1 MRWAN
6 PEFAALL
13 WLVPVLL
20 GAAWLAERHR
30 AAVERSLGDP
40 ASLRERAHAP
50 GSGLRWTRH
59 ALILAAAALAIA
71 GIARPQAGF
80 RLVTTT
86 SRGVDLV
93 VALDLSHSMEARDV
107 RPDRLRAAKRELLS
121 LFSALE
127 GSAIGVVE
135 FAGNARVLSP
145 LTTDTRGL
153 ESVVETAVPED
164 MGAPGSNLSAAMHL
178 STILL
183 RRPGDR
189 PRAILLVS
197 DGENLEG
204 DPRASLG
211 AARGAG
217 ARLFTLGVGTPDG
230 ATLPLVDST
239 GAVVGKRRDPEGHVV
254 LSRLDE
260 PLLRDLARRGGG
272 RYERGDGTGR
282 AALHLADAMR
292 SEGGVEARG
301 QTVRAY
307 DERYPWF
314 AGVAG
319 AFLIA
324 ARLVPRRRR
333 ES

>member
-6 PEFAALL
+6 PELLSLL
-13 WLVPVLL
+13 WLLPLL
-20 GAAWLAERHR
+20 LAAFWWAEGRRGRLERALGEPRMLRLRAAAAGGGMRWARR
-30 AAVERSLGDP
+30 AAV
-40 ASLRERAHAP
+40 
-50 GSGLRWTRH
+50 
-59 ALILAAAALAIA
+59 LAAAALAIVA
-71 GIARPQAGF
+71 MARPQAGF

-164 MGAPGSNLSAAMHL
+164 LVEPGSQIAAALRLS
-178 STILL
+178 SILL

-189 PRAILLVS
+189 PRAVLLVS
-197 DGENLEG
+197 DGENLDG
-204 DPRASLG
+204 DPRG
-211 AARGAG
+211 AAGAVRSAG
-217 ARLFTLGVGTPDG
+217 ARLFTLGVGTAGG
-230 ATLPLVDST
+230 ATIPVVDST
-239 GAVVGKRRDPEGHVV
+239 GAIVGPKRDPNGAVV
-254 LSRLDE
+254 RTKLDE
-260 PLLRDLARRGGG
+260 AMLRDLARRGGG
-272 RYERGDGTGR
+272 TYERGDGTGR
-282 AALHLADAMR
+282 AAIHLADAMR
-292 SEGGVEARG
+292 SEGGVETRG

-307 DERYPWF
+307 DERFAWF
-314 AGVAG
+314 AAAAG
-319 AFLIA
+319 LLLAVE
-324 ARLVPRRRR
+324 RLVPRRRR
-333 ES
+333 I

>member
-1 MRWAN
+1 MRWAD
-6 PEFAALL
+6 PQLLQLL
-13 WLVPVLL
+13 WLVPFLL
-20 GAAWLAERHR
+20 AAAWLAERRRAGIERALGEPRTIRLRAAASGAGTRWARR
-30 AAVERSLGDP
+30 AAV
-40 ASLRERAHAP
+40 
-50 GSGLRWTRH
+50 
-59 ALILAAAALAIA
+59 LAAAGLAIA
-71 GIARPQAGF
+71 GMARPQAGF

-135 FAGNARVLSP
+135 FAGDARVLSP
-145 LTTDTRGL
+145 LTTDTQGL

-164 MGAPGSNLSAAMHL
+164 LDEPGSNIAAATRL
-178 STILL
+178 ASILL

-189 PRAILLVS
+189 PRAVLLVS

-204 DPRASLG
+204 DPRGSVG
-211 AARGAG
+211 TVRGGG
-217 ARLFTLGVGTPDG
+217 ARLFTLGVGTPQG
-230 ATLPLVDST
+230 TTIPMVDST
-239 GAVVGKRRDPEGHVV
+239 GAIVGKRRDPAGAIVQTK
-254 LSRLDE
+254 LDE
-260 PLLRDLARRGGG
+260 ALLRDLAKRGGG
-272 RYERGDGTGR
+272 TYERGDGTGR

-307 DERYPWF
+307 DERFAWF
-314 AGVAG
+314 AAAAG
-319 AFLIA
+319 LFLVLE
-324 ARLVPRRRR
+324 RLLPRRRKP
-333 ES
+333 

>member
-6 PEFAALL
+6 PELLSLL

-20 GAAWLAERHR
+20 GALLVAERRR
-30 AAVERSLGDP
+30 AAVERALGDP
-40 ASLRERAHAP
+40 RSLRARAGVP
-50 GSGLRWTRH
+50 GAGVRWARH
-59 ALILAAAALAIA
+59 ALLLVAAAVAIA
-71 GIARPQAGF
+71 GLARPQAGF

-135 FAGNARVLSP
+135 FAGSARVLSP
-145 LTTDTRGL
+145 LTTDRRGL
-153 ESVVETAVPED
+153 ESVVETAVPAD
-164 MGAPGSNLSAAMHL
+164 LQAPGSDLGAAVRL
-178 STILL
+178 AALLL
-183 RRPGDR
+183 RRPGER
-189 PRAILLVS
+189 PRAVLLVS

-217 ARLFTLGVGTPDG
+217 ARVFTLGVGTPEG
-230 ATLPLVDST
+230 ATIPVVDST
-239 GAVVGKRRDPEGHVV
+239 GAVTGRRLDPEGRVV
-254 LSRLDE
+254 RTKLDE
-260 PLLRDLARRGGG
+260 ATLRELARRGGG

-282 AALHLADAMR
+282 AALQLADAIR

-307 DERYPWF
+307 DERFPWF
-314 AGVAG
+314 AAAAGLFLVAE
-319 AFLIA
+319 
-324 ARLVPRRRR
+324 RLVPRRRR
-333 ES
+333 T

>member
-6 PEFAALL
+6 PELLPLL
-13 WLVPVLL
+13 WLVPLLLVL
-20 GAAWLAERHR
+20 AYFAERRR
-30 AAVERSLGDP
+30 ASVERAIGDP
-40 ASLRERAHAP
+40 RHLRARAMIA
-50 GSGLRWTRH
+50 GSGLRWGRLT
-59 ALILAAAALAIA
+59 LLLLAAALAIA
-71 GIARPQAGF
+71 GVARPQAGF

-145 LTTDTRGL
+145 LTTDSRGL

-164 MGAPGSNLSAAMHL
+164 LQAPGSDLGAAVKLSA
-178 STILL
+178 ILL
-183 RRPGDR
+183 RRPGER
-189 PRAILLVS
+189 PRAVLLVS

-204 DPRASLG
+204 DPRASVG
-211 AARGAG
+211 AARAAG
-217 ARLFTLGVGTPDG
+217 ARVFTLGMGTPQG
-230 ATLPLVDST
+230 GTIPIVDST
-239 GAVVGKRRDPEGHVV
+239 GAVRGRRLDLDGKVV
-254 LSRLDE
+254 TTRLDE
-260 PLLRDLARRGGG
+260 SMLRDIARRGGG

-282 AALHLADAMR
+282 AALHLADAIR

-307 DERYPWF
+307 DERFPWF
-314 AGVAG
+314 AAAAGLILVAE
-319 AFLIA
+319 
-324 ARLVPRRRR
+324 RLVPRRRR
-333 ES
+333 S

>member
-107 RPDRLRAAKRELLS
+107 CGPRSGSFSRSFQRSRARR
-121 LFSALE
+121 SAWW
-127 GSAIGVVE
+127 
-135 FAGNARVLSP
+135 NSP
-145 LTTDTRGL
+145 GT
-153 ESVVETAVPED
+153 
-164 MGAPGSNLSAAMHL
+164 
-178 STILL
+178 
-183 RRPGDR
+183 
-189 PRAILLVS
+189 
-197 DGENLEG
+197 
-204 DPRASLG
+204 RAS
-211 AARGAG
+211 
-217 ARLFTLGVGTPDG
+217 
-230 ATLPLVDST
+230 
-239 GAVVGKRRDPEGHVV
+239 
-254 LSRLDE
+254 
-260 PLLRDLARRGGG
+260 
-272 RYERGDGTGR
+272 
-282 AALHLADAMR
+282 
-292 SEGGVEARG
+292 
-301 QTVRAY
+301 
-307 DERYPWF
+307 
-314 AGVAG
+314 
-319 AFLIA
+319 
-324 ARLVPRRRR
+324 
-333 ES
+333 

>member
-1 MRWAN
+1 MVRWAD
-6 PEFAALL
+6 PQLLALL
-13 WLVPVLL
+13 WLVPFLL
-20 GAAWLAERHR
+20 LAAALAERGR
-30 AAVERSLGDP
+30 ARLERSLGDP
-40 ASLRERAHAP
+40 GMLRARAGMP
-50 GSGLRWTRH
+50 GAGVRWARH
-59 ALILAAAALAIA
+59 ALLLVAAALAIA
-71 GIARPQAGF
+71 GMARPQAGF

-164 MGAPGSNLSAAMHL
+164 LDEPGSNVAAAGRL
-178 STILL
+178 ASLLL
-183 RRPGDR
+183 RRPGER
-189 PRAILLVS
+189 PRAVLLVS

-204 DPRASLG
+204 DAHAAAG

-217 ARLFTLGVGTPDG
+217 ARLFTLGIGTPQG
-230 ATLPLVDST
+230 ADIPVVDST
-239 GAVVGKRRDPEGHVV
+239 GAVVGKRRDPEGKIVQT
-254 LSRLDE
+254 RLDE
-260 PLLRDLARRGGG
+260 ALLKDLARRGGG
-272 RYERGDGTGR
+272 SYERGDGTGR

-307 DERYPWF
+307 DERFAWF
-314 AGVAG
+314 AAG
-319 AFLIA
+319 AGLLLIFE
-324 ARLVPRRRR
+324 RLVPRRRKR
-333 ES
+333 

>member
-1 MRWAN
+1 MRWAE
-6 PEFAALL
+6 PQLLSLL

-20 GAAWLAERHR
+20 LALWFAERRR
-30 AAVERSLGDP
+30 ARLERMLGEP
-40 ASLRERAHAP
+40 RMLRGRAQAP
-50 GSGLRWTRH
+50 GAGLRWARH
-59 ALILAAAALAIA
+59 ALLLLAAALAIA
-71 GIARPQAGF
+71 GMGRPQAGF

-127 GSAIGVVE
+127 GSGIGVVE

-145 LTTDTRGL
+145 LTTDTQGL

-164 MGAPGSNLSAAMHL
+164 LDEPGSNVAGAVRLASL
-178 STILL
+178 LL
-183 RRPGDR
+183 RRPGER
-189 PRAILLVS
+189 PRAVLLVS

-204 DPRASLG
+204 DARAAAG
-211 AARGAG
+211 MARGAG
-217 ARLFTLGVGTPDG
+217 ARLFTLGMGTPQG
-230 ATLPLVDST
+230 TTIPIVDST
-239 GAVVGKRRDPEGHVV
+239 GVVVGKRRDPEGKIVQTK
-254 LSRLDE
+254 LDE
-260 PLLRDLARRGGG
+260 ALLRDLAKRGGG
-272 RYERGDGTGR
+272 TYERGDGTGR

-307 DERYPWF
+307 DERFAWF
-314 AGVAG
+314 AAG
-319 AFLIA
+319 AGLLLVLE
-324 ARLVPRRRR
+324 RLVPRRRKR
-333 ES
+333 

>member
-1 MRWAN
+1 MRWAE
-6 PEFAALL
+6 PQLLQLL
-13 WLVPVLL
+13 WLVPILLVLI
-20 GAAWLAERHR
+20 ALAERRR
-30 AAVERSLGDP
+30 AKVERTLGDP
-40 ASLRERAHAP
+40 SLLRRRAGAT
-50 GSGLRWTRH
+50 GAGLRWSRH
-59 ALILAAAALAIA
+59 LLLLLAAAVAIA
-71 GIARPQAGF
+71 GMARPQAGF

-164 MGAPGSNLSAAMHL
+164 LDEPGSNLSAAARL
-178 STILL
+178 ASLLL
-183 RRPGDR
+183 RRPGER
-189 PRAILLVS
+189 PRAVLLVS

-204 DPRASLG
+204 DARAAAG
-211 AARGAG
+211 FARGAG
-217 ARLFTLGVGTPDG
+217 GRLFTLGMGTPQG
-230 ATLPLVDST
+230 GTIPVVDST
-239 GAVVGKRRDPEGHVV
+239 GAVVGKRRDPEGKIVQT
-254 LSRLDE
+254 RLDE
-260 PLLRDLARRGGG
+260 GLLRDLARRGGG
-272 RYERGDGTGR
+272 TYERGDGTGR
-282 AALHLADAMR
+282 AALHLADAIR

-307 DERYPWF
+307 DERFAWF
-314 AGVAG
+314 AAG
-319 AFLIA
+319 AGLLLMLE
-324 ARLVPRRRR
+324 RLVPRRRKR
-333 ES
+333 

>member
-6 PEFAALL
+6 PDLLVLL
-13 WLVPVLL
+13 WLVPLLLAAYVLN
-20 GAAWLAERHR
+20 ERR
-30 AAVERSLGDP
+30 RSAIERSLGDP
-40 ASLRERAHAP
+40 ARLRERAGLP
-50 GSGLRWTRH
+50 GPGLRWVRH
-59 ALILAAAALAIA
+59 ATVLAAAALAIA
-71 GIARPQAGF
+71 GMARPQAGF

-145 LTTDTRGL
+145 LTTDRQGL

-164 MGAPGSNLSAAMHL
+164 LQAPGSNVADAMRL
-178 STILL
+178 ATLLL
-183 RRPGDR
+183 RRPGER

-204 DPRASLG
+204 DPRAALPIV
-211 AARGAG
+211 RGAG
-217 ARLFTLGVGTPDG
+217 ARVFTLGLGTPQG
-230 ATLPLVDST
+230 ATIPIVDSMGVT
-239 GAVVGKRRDPEGHVV
+239 VGMRRDPQGGVV
-254 LSRLDE
+254 RTRLDE
-260 PLLRDLARRGGG
+260 SLLRDLARRSGG

-307 DERYPWF
+307 DERFPWF
-314 AGVAG
+314 AAAAG
-319 AFLIA
+319 LILMSE
-324 ARLVPRRRR
+324 RLIPRRRKR
-333 ES
+333 

>member
-6 PEFAALL
+6 PELLALL
-13 WLVPVLL
+13 WLVPLL
-20 GAAWLAERHR
+20 LVAAWLAERRR
-30 AAVERSLGDP
+30 ARL
-40 ASLRERAHAP
+40 ERALGEPRMLRVRARAP
-50 GSGLRWTRH
+50 EAALRWVRH
-59 ALILAAAALAIA
+59 VALMAAAALAVA
-71 GIARPQAGF
+71 GLARPQAGF

-153 ESVVETAVPED
+153 ESVLETAVPED
-164 MGAPGSNLSAAMHL
+164 LNAPGSNVAGAVRLAA
-178 STILL
+178 ILL
-183 RRPGDR
+183 RRPGER
-189 PRAILLVS
+189 PRAVLLVS

-204 DPRASLG
+204 DPRGSLSTV
-211 AARGAG
+211 RGAG
-217 ARLFTLGVGTPDG
+217 ARLFTMGLGTTQG
-230 ATLPLVDST
+230 ATIPIVDST
-239 GAVVGKRRDPEGHVV
+239 GAVVGKRRDPEGRIVQTK
-254 LSRLDE
+254 LDE
-260 PLLRDLARRGGG
+260 ALLRDLARRGGG
-272 RYERGDGTGR
+272 VYERADGTGR

-307 DERYPWF
+307 DERFGWF
-314 AGVAG
+314 AAAAG
-319 AFLIA
+319 LFLVLE
-324 ARLVPRRRR
+324 RLVPRRRR
-333 ES
+333 KS

>member
-1 MRWAN
+1 MRWGD
-6 PEFAALL
+6 PENLSFL

-20 GAAWLAERHR
+20 AAVWFAERRR
-30 AAVERSLGDP
+30 AALERALGDP
-40 ASLRERAHAP
+40 PKLRERAGVA
-50 GSGLRWTRH
+50 GAASRWARR
-59 ALILAAAALAIA
+59 ALVLAAAALAV
-71 GIARPQAGF
+71 GGMARPQAGF

-86 SRGVDLV
+86 SHGVDLV

-164 MGAPGSNLSAAMHL
+164 LNTPGSNVGAAVRL
-178 STILL
+178 ATLLL
-183 RRPGDR
+183 RRPGER
-189 PRAILLVS
+189 PRVVLLVS
-197 DGENLEG
+197 DGENLDGE
-204 DPRASLG
+204 PRAALG
-211 AARGAG
+211 PLRSAG
-217 ARLFTLGVGTPDG
+217 ARLFALGMGTPEG
-230 ATLPLVDST
+230 TTIPVVDST
-239 GAVVGKRRDPEGHVV
+239 GVVRGQRRDPEGKVV
-254 LSRLDE
+254 VSRLDE

-282 AALHLADAMR
+282 AALQLADAMR
-292 SEGGVEARG
+292 SEGGLEARG

-307 DERYPWF
+307 DERFPWF
-314 AGVAG
+314 AAAAGLFLVAER
-319 AFLIA
+319 LI
-324 ARLVPRRRR
+324 PRRRKR
-333 ES
+333 

>member
-1 MRWAN
+1 MRWAE
-6 PEFAALL
+6 PELLSLL
-13 WLVPVLL
+13 WLVPILL
-20 GAAWLAERHR
+20 AVVWWAERGRGRLERSIGEPGMLRVR
-30 AAVERSLGDP
+30 AAV
-40 ASLRERAHAP
+40 P
-50 GSGLRWTRH
+50 GAALRWARR
-59 ALILAAAALAIA
+59 AAVLVAAALAIA
-71 GIARPQAGF
+71 ALARPQAGF

-145 LTTDTRGL
+145 LTTDTQGL

-164 MGAPGSNLSAAMHL
+164 LVEPGSNLASALRL
-178 STILL
+178 SSILL

-204 DPRASLG
+204 DPRG
-211 AARGAG
+211 AVGQVRGAG
-217 ARLFTLGVGTPDG
+217 ARLFTLGIGTPAG
-230 ATLPLVDST
+230 TTIPLVDST
-239 GAVVGKRRDPEGHVV
+239 GAVVGRRRDPAGAIVQT
-254 LSRLDE
+254 RLDE
-260 PLLRDLARRGGG
+260 GTLRDLARRGGG

-292 SEGGVEARG
+292 SEGGVETRG

-307 DERYPWF
+307 DERFAWF
-314 AGVAG
+314 AAAAG
-319 AFLIA
+319 LLLVLE
-324 ARLVPRRRR
+324 RLVPRRRKT
-333 ES
+333 

>member
-6 PEFAALL
+6 PEFLALF
-13 WLVPVLL
+13 WLMPVLL
-20 GAAWLAERHR
+20 GVCWMAERRR

-40 ASLRERAHAP
+40 ALLRARSGAP
-50 GSGLRWTRH
+50 GAALRWAQY

-71 GIARPQAGF
+71 GMARPQAGF

-107 RPDRLRAAKRELLS
+107 PPDRLRAAKRELVS

-135 FAGNARVLSP
+135 FSGNARVLSP

-164 MGAPGSNLSAAMHL
+164 MSAPGSNLAAAMRL
-178 STILL
+178 AAILL
-183 RRPGDR
+183 RRPGER
-189 PRAILLVS
+189 PRAVLLVS

-204 DPRASLG
+204 DPRAAVQ

-217 ARLFTLGVGTPDG
+217 ARLFTLGIGTPEG
-230 ATLPLVDST
+230 ATIPIVDST
-239 GAVVGKRRDPEGHVV
+239 GAVVGKRRDPEGRVV
-254 LSRLDE
+254 QTKLDE
-260 PLLRDLARRGGG
+260 GLLQDLARRGGG
-272 RYERGDGTGR
+272 RCERGDGTGR
-282 AALHLADAMR
+282 AALHLADAIR

-307 DERYPWF
+307 DERYAWF
-314 AGVAG
+314 AAAAGFVLVAS
-319 AFLIA
+319 
-324 ARLVPRRRR
+324 RLVPRRRKT
-333 ES
+333 